1 VPVERWSKR
10 NAQTTRAIEN
20 PVNFELTCEN
30 NALGYPAQNIQVNVR
45 QSKCRGVDIKVFR
58 LKGFRLKAE
67 DNRLKGCRGLD

>member
-1 VPVERWSKR
+1 MSKR

-20 PVNFELTCEN
+20 PINFELTCEN
-30 NALGYPAQNIQVNVR
+30 NALGYPA
-45 QSKCRGVDIKVFR
+45 SKSLRKPCSRRTVEVYSIKMFR